1 MMPAKPNPNAA
12 ETANRPIS
20 SCVNMNA
27 DIAAIWHV
35 EPASTV
41 LRPPMRSEIQ
51 PQNCRLTKAVPSST
65 DSIAAPCE
73 ARMPRS
79 LQNAGKW
86 ACGMAIGTQ
95 REDAGGRHHGEDE
108 IGRPAHHGVGRRSPA
123 ERADRR

>member
-86 ACGMAIGTQ
+86 GLRHGHRNTA
-95 REDAGGRHHGEDE
+95 EDAGGRHHREDE
-108 IGRPAHHGVGRRSPA
+108 
-123 ERADRR
+123 